1 METVPPSS
9 QARFGNPM
17 RRLLTLL
24 MGGLLPALALAEGGG
39 MDPFESEVVPL
50 VREFCWECHRG
61 TKAKGGV
68 DLV

>member
-1 METVPPSS
+1 
-9 QARFGNPM
+9 M